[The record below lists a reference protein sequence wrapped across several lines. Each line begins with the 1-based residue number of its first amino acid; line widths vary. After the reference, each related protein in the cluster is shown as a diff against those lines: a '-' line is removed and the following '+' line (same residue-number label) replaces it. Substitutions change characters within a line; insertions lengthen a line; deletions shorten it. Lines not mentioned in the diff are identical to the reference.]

1 MRCRVMDWWCLFGR
15 QGAQREG
22 VNLLAHAFAQRIIN
36 QLMLLDEGK
45 PDKGRRN
52 DQGLE
57 MGAVVSQDLYKS
69 VGKPLLDE

>member
-1 MRCRVMDWWCLFGR
+1 MRRGMMDLLCLFGS

-52 DQGLE
+52 DQRLE
-57 MGAVVSQDLYKS
+57 MGTVVPQDFYES
-69 VGKPLLDE
+69 VGKLLLDE